1 MMNQIKLVT
10 DSAAHLSKADLQAYG
25 ISVLNPPIIMDGK
38 LLGYVNKISSEKFL
52 QLFDQCSNKPI
63 IGDVSVGEITRLY
76 NELGADGSQ
85 ILSIHLS
92 NKLSNTYAN
101 AKTAASKSTSQVT
114 VVNSQVTAAGLSYQ
128 VLEAAKLIAAGK
140 SIPDI
145 LPQLTKIRNRTRIFF
160 SVRNNQQIVNNRIIG
175 KLRGFLGK
183 HANTAYMIQFGD
195 NDFDLV
201 AHGSKDES
209 LNEFWQTQM
218 QAMHD
223 ECIVKLT
230 ILHSGTNARAQFL
243 REMLNDE
250 FPFVPISIVPTNPE
264 MTTFIGRESTGVTY
278 LLG

>member
-1 MMNQIKLVT
+1 MNQIKLVT

-25 ISVLNPPIIMDGK
+25 ISVLNPPIVMDGK
-38 LLGYVNKISSEKFL
+38 LFGYVNKISSEKFL
-52 QLFDQCSNKPI
+52 QLFDQCSNKPV
-63 IGDVSVGEITRLY
+63 IGDISVGEITRLY

-92 NKLSNTYAN
+92 DKLSNTYAN
-101 AKTAASKSTSQVT
+101 ARTAASKSTSQVT

-128 VLEAAKLIAAGK
+128 VLEAAKLIVAGK
-140 SIPDI
+140 SIPEI
-145 LPQLTKIRNRTRIFF
+145 LPQLAKIRNRTRIFF

-183 HANTAYMIQFGD
+183 HANTAYMIKFGD

-209 LNEFWQTQM
+209 LNDFWRTQM
-218 QAMHD
+218 QVMHD